1 MFQLILEGG
10 ALVPEEFSESCI
22 VVLWVVVDEV
32 LVEEFVVAVVR
43 TVVAVNVVVDDSSSE

>member
-1 MFQLILEGG
+1 MLQLILEGG
-10 ALVPEEFSESCI
+10 ALGPEEFSESCI

-43 TVVAVNVVVDDSSSE
+43 TVEAVNVVVDESSSE